1 MSLEENKEA
10 CFVIGGTSMNHIIY
24 FMKKLY
30 SSAGKILYVNLFGM
44 VLISLLEGIG
54 IILLIPMISMAGIIN
69 IGEETAFIAPVYRF
83 LQDFPKTTSLISILG
98 IYILIVLGQNLL
110 QRNITL
116 RDART
121 QQAFVRELRIETYN
135 MILKA
140 KWSFFLEKRKTNLIN
155 ILTTELARVSYGVNL
170 ILQLLAVILFTF
182 IQVGLAFLLSPQIT
196 IFVLVFGLLFLVAS
210 RAFIKKARILGGKT
224 SKLAQDYLSGITDHF
239 NGIKDIKSNTLE
251 ASRIDWLQSITEKM
265 SNEQMEYMRIRSNS
279 QLFYKVSMAI
289 LIAFF
294 ILLSVS
300 IFKAQPT
307 QLLLIILI
315 FSRLWP
321 RFMTIQ
327 SNLEQ
332 LAASIPA
339 FKSLWELQE
348 ECNEAV
354 EMQDIHQQKHIK
366 PICIEQG
373 IECKGIYFRYNK
385 KEHLYALQNINV
397 KIPIN
402 SMTAIVGH
410 SGAGKSTL
418 IDVLMG
424 LIQPEKGQVLID
436 GTPLTSENLLSLR
449 RAISYVPQDPF
460 LFNASIREN
469 LLMIE
474 PNASEEQIWTAL
486 DFAAAAEFVR
496 MLPKGLD
503 TLIGDR
509 GVRLS
514 GGERQRL
521 VLARAILR
529 QPSILVLDEA
539 TSALDTENEVKIQSA
554 IERLKGTMTI
564 VVIAHRLSTIRNADQ
579 VIVLGKGEI
588 VQKGEFNQLAK
599 ERKGVFRNLLGSQME
614 VGS

>member
-1 MSLEENKEA
+1 
-10 CFVIGGTSMNHIIY
+10 
-24 FMKKLY
+24 
-30 SSAGKILYVNLFGM
+30 
-44 VLISLLEGIG
+44 
-54 IILLIPMISMAGIIN
+54 MISMTGIIN
-69 IGEETAFIAPVYRF
+69 LGEETTFIVPVSRF
-83 LQDFPKTTSLISILG
+83 LQDFPKTTSLAFILG

-110 QRNITL
+110 QRNIAL

-121 QQAFVRELRIETYN
+121 QQAFVRELRIETYS

-170 ILQLLAVILFTF
+170 ILQLLAAILFTF
-182 IQVGLAFLLSPQIT
+182 IQVGIAFLLSPQIT

-210 RAFIKKARILGGKT
+210 RVFIKKARILGGKT
-224 SKLAQDYLSGITDHF
+224 SELAKDYLSGITDHF
-239 NGIKDIKSNTLE
+239 NGIKEIKSNTLE
-251 ASRIDWLQSITEKM
+251 SSRLDWLQSITEKM

-294 ILLSVS
+294 LLLSVS
-300 IFKAQPT
+300 MFQAQST

-348 ECNEAV
+348 EYKEV
-354 EMQDIHQQKHIK
+354 FEMQDIHQQKHIK

-373 IECKGIYFRYNK
+373 IECKDVHFRYNK
-385 KEHLYALQNINV
+385 QESLYALQNINV
-397 KIPIN
+397 QIPIN

-436 GTPLTSENLLSLR
+436 GTPLITDNILSLR

-460 LFNASIREN
+460 LFNASIRDN

-474 PNASEEQIWTAL
+474 PNASEEEIWDAL
-486 DFAAAAEFVR
+486 SFAAAAEFVQT
-496 MLPKGLD
+496 LPKGLD

-529 QPSILVLDEA
+529 KPSILVLDEA
-539 TSALDTENEVKIQSA
+539 TSALDAENEVKIQSA

-599 ERKGVFRNLLGSQME
+599 ERKGVFRSLLGAQME

>member
-1 MSLEENKEA
+1 
-10 CFVIGGTSMNHIIY
+10 MNHIIY

-30 SSAGKILYVNLFGM
+30 SSAGNILYVNLFGM

-54 IILLIPMISMAGIIN
+54 IILLIPMISMTGIIN
-69 IGEETAFIAPVYRF
+69 IGEETTFIAPVSRF
-83 LQDFPKTTSLISILG
+83 LQDFPKTASLVSILG

-121 QQAFVRELRIETYN
+121 QQAFIRELRLETYS

-170 ILQLLAVILFTF
+170 ILQLLAAILFTF
-182 IQVGLAFLLSPQIT
+182 IQVGIAFLLSPQIT

-210 RAFIKKARILGGKT
+210 RVFIKKARILGGKT
-224 SKLAQDYLSGITDHF
+224 SELAKDYLSGITDHF

-251 ASRIDWLQSITEKM
+251 ASRLDWLQSITKKM

-294 ILLSVS
+294 LLLSVS
-300 IFKAQPT
+300 MFQAQPT

-348 ECNEAV
+348 ECKEAI
-354 EMQDIHQQKHIK
+354 EMQDIHQQKHIE
-366 PICIEQG
+366 PIRIKQG
-373 IECKGIYFRYNK
+373 MECKDVYFRYNK
-385 KEHLYALQNINV
+385 QESLYALQNINV
-397 KIPIN
+397 QIPIN

-436 GTPLTSENLLSLR
+436 GTPLTTDNLLSLR

-474 PNASEEQIWTAL
+474 PNASEEQIWSAL
-486 DFAAAAEFVR
+486 NFAAAAEFVQT
-496 MLPKGLD
+496 LPKGLD

-529 QPSILVLDEA
+529 KPSILVLDEA

-564 VVIAHRLSTIRNADQ
+564 IVIAHRLSTIRNADQ

-599 ERKGVFRNLLGSQME
+599 ERKGVFRSLLGSQME

>member
-1 MSLEENKEA
+1 
-10 CFVIGGTSMNHIIY
+10 MNHIIY

-54 IILLIPMISMAGIIN
+54 IILLIPMISMTGVID
-69 IGEETAFIAPVYRF
+69 IGEENTFIAPVYRF
-83 LQDFPKTTSLISILG
+83 LQDFPKTTSLVSILG
-98 IYILIVLGQNLL
+98 IYILIVLSQNLL

-121 QQAFVRELRIETYN
+121 QQAFVRELRIETYS

-170 ILQLLAVILFTF
+170 ILQLLAAILFTF
-182 IQVGLAFLLSPQIT
+182 IQVGIAFLLSPKIT
-196 IFVLVFGLLFLVAS
+196 IFVLVFGLLFLGAS
-210 RAFIKKARILGGKT
+210 RVFIKKARILGGKT
-224 SKLAQDYLSGITDHF
+224 SKLAQGYLSGITDHF

-251 ASRIDWLQSITEKM
+251 ASRLDWLQTITGKM

-300 IFKAQPT
+300 IFKAQPA

-348 ECNEAV
+348 ECKEAI
-354 EMQDIHQQKHIK
+354 ERQNIHQQKHIK

-373 IECKGIYFRYNK
+373 IECKGVHFRYNK
-385 KEHLYALQNINV
+385 QESLYALQNINV
-397 KIPIN
+397 QIPIN

-436 GTPLTSENLLSLR
+436 GTPLTTDNLLSLR

-474 PNASEEQIWTAL
+474 PNASEEQIWDAL
-486 DFAAAAEFVR
+486 DFAAAAEFVQT
-496 MLPKGLD
+496 LPNGLD

-529 QPSILVLDEA
+529 KPSILVLDEA

-579 VIVLGKGEI
+579 VIVLGKGEV

-599 ERKGVFRNLLGSQME
+599 ERKGVFRSLLGSQME

>member
-1 MSLEENKEA
+1 
-10 CFVIGGTSMNHIIY
+10 MNHIIY

-54 IILLIPMISMAGIIN
+54 IILLIPMISMTGIIN
-69 IGEETAFIAPVYRF
+69 LGEETTFIVPVSRF
-83 LQDFPKTTSLISILG
+83 LQDFPKTTSLAFILG

-110 QRNITL
+110 QRNIAL

-121 QQAFVRELRIETYN
+121 QQAFVRELRIETYS

-140 KWSFFLEKRKTNLIN
+140 KWVFFLEKRKTNLIN

-170 ILQLLAVILFTF
+170 ILQLLAAILFTF
-182 IQVGLAFLLSPQIT
+182 IQVGIAFLLSPQIT

-210 RAFIKKARILGGKT
+210 RVFIKKARILGGKT
-224 SKLAQDYLSGITDHF
+224 SELAKDYLSGITDHF
-239 NGIKDIKSNTLE
+239 NGIKEIKSNTLE
-251 ASRIDWLQSITEKM
+251 SSRLDWLQSITEKM

-294 ILLSVS
+294 LLLSVS
-300 IFKAQPT
+300 MFQAQST

-348 ECNEAV
+348 ECKEV
-354 EMQDIHQQKHIK
+354 FEMQDIHQQKHIK

-373 IECKGIYFRYNK
+373 IECKDVHFRYNK
-385 KEHLYALQNINV
+385 QESLYALQNINV
-397 KIPIN
+397 QIPIN

-436 GTPLTSENLLSLR
+436 GTPLITDNILSLR

-460 LFNASIREN
+460 LFNASIRDN

-474 PNASEEQIWTAL
+474 PNASEEEIWDAL
-486 DFAAAAEFVR
+486 SFAAAAEFVQT
-496 MLPKGLD
+496 LPKGLD

-529 QPSILVLDEA
+529 KPSILVLDEA
-539 TSALDTENEVKIQSA
+539 TSALDAENEVKIQSA

-599 ERKGVFRNLLGSQME
+599 ERKGVFRSLLGAQME

>member
-1 MSLEENKEA
+1 
-10 CFVIGGTSMNHIIY
+10 MNHIIY

-54 IILLIPMISMAGIIN
+54 IILLIPMISMTGIMN
-69 IGEETAFIAPVYRF
+69 IGEETTFIAPVSRF
-83 LQDFPKTTSLISILG
+83 LQDFPKTTSLVSILG

-121 QQAFVRELRIETYN
+121 QQAFVRDLRIETYSV
-135 MILKA
+135 ILKA

-155 ILTTELARVSYGVNL
+155 ILTTELARVSYGINL
-170 ILQLLAVILFTF
+170 FLQLLAAILFTF
-182 IQVGLAFLLSPQIT
+182 IQVGIAFLLSPQIT

-210 RAFIKKARILGGKT
+210 RVFIKKARILGGKT
-224 SKLAQDYLSGITDHF
+224 SELAKDYLSGITDQF

-251 ASRIDWLQSITEKM
+251 ASRLDWLQSITTKM
-265 SNEQMEYMRIRSNS
+265 SNEQMEYMRIRSSS

-294 ILLSVS
+294 LLLSVS
-300 IFKAQPT
+300 MFQSQPT

-348 ECNEAV
+348 ECKEAI
-354 EMQDIHQQKHIK
+354 EMQDIHQQKHIT
-366 PICIEQG
+366 PICIERG
-373 IECKGIYFRYNK
+373 IECKDVYFRYNK
-385 KEHLYALQNINV
+385 QESLYALQNINV
-397 KIPIN
+397 QIPIN

-436 GTPLTSENLLSLR
+436 GTPLTTDNLLPLR

-474 PNASEEQIWTAL
+474 PNASEEQIWDAL
-486 DFAAAAEFVR
+486 DFAAAAEFVQTF
-496 MLPKGLD
+496 PNGLD

-529 QPSILVLDEA
+529 KPSILVLDEA

>member
-1 MSLEENKEA
+1 
-10 CFVIGGTSMNHIIY
+10 MNYIIY

-30 SSAGKILYVNLFGM
+30 SSVGKILYVNLFGM

-54 IILLIPMISMAGIIN
+54 IILLIPMISMTGIMN
-69 IGEETAFIAPVYRF
+69 LGEETTFLAAVYRF
-83 LQDFPKTTSLISILG
+83 LQGFPKITSLVSILG
-98 IYILIVLGQNLL
+98 IYILIVLSQNLL

-121 QQAFVRELRIETYN
+121 QQAFVRELRIETYS
-135 MILKA
+135 MILKV

-170 ILQLLAVILFTF
+170 ISQLLAVILFTF
-182 IQVGLAFLLSPQIT
+182 IQVAIAFLLSPQIT
-196 IFVLVFGLLFLVAS
+196 IFVVIFGLLFSVAS
-210 RAFIKKARILGGKT
+210 RVFIKKARILGGKT
-224 SKLAQDYLSGITDHF
+224 SELAKDYLSGITDHF
-239 NGIKDIKSNTLE
+239 NGIKDIKSNNLE
-251 ASRIDWLQSITEKM
+251 VSRMNWLQSITKKM
-265 SNEQMEYMRIRSNS
+265 SNEQMDYMRIRSNS

-300 IFKAQPT
+300 MFQAQPT

-348 ECNEAV
+348 ECKEAI
-354 EMQDIHQQKHIK
+354 EMQDIHQQKYIK

-373 IECKGIYFRYNK
+373 IECKDVHFRYNK
-385 KEHLYALQNINV
+385 QESLYALQNINV
-397 KIPIN
+397 QIPIN

-436 GTPLTSENLLSLR
+436 GTPLTTDNLLPLR

-474 PNASEEQIWTAL
+474 PNASEEQIWDAL
-486 DFAAAAEFVR
+486 DFAAAAEFVQTF
-496 MLPKGLD
+496 PNGLD

-529 QPSILVLDEA
+529 KPSILVLDEA

-599 ERKGVFRNLLGSQME
+599 ERKGVFRSLLGSQME

>member
-1 MSLEENKEA
+1 
-10 CFVIGGTSMNHIIY
+10 MNHIIY

-30 SSAGKILYVNLFGM
+30 SSAGNILYVNLFGM
-44 VLISLLEGIG
+44 VLISLLEGVG
-54 IILLIPMISMAGIIN
+54 IILLIPMISMTGIMN
-69 IGEETAFIAPVYRF
+69 VGEETTFIAPVSRF
-83 LQDFPKTTSLISILG
+83 LQDFPKTTSLVSILG
-98 IYILIVLGQNLL
+98 IYTLIVLGQNLL

-121 QQAFVRELRIETYN
+121 QQAFVRELRIETYSL
-135 MILKA
+135 ILKA

-170 ILQLLAVILFTF
+170 FLQLLAAILFTF
-182 IQVGLAFLLSPQIT
+182 IQVGIAFLLSPQIT

-210 RAFIKKARILGGKT
+210 RVFIKKARILGSKT
-224 SKLAQDYLSGITDHF
+224 SELAKDYLSGITDQF

-251 ASRIDWLQSITEKM
+251 ASRLDWLQSITTKM

-279 QLFYKVSMAI
+279 QLFYKVPMAI

-300 IFKAQPT
+300 IFKAQPA

-327 SNLEQ
+327 SNLEL

-339 FKSLWELQE
+339 FKSLWELQK
-348 ECNEAV
+348 ECKEAI

-373 IECKGIYFRYNK
+373 IECKDVHFRYNK
-385 KEHLYALQNINV
+385 QESLYALQNINV
-397 KIPIN
+397 QIPIN

-436 GTPLTSENLLSLR
+436 GTPLITDNLLSLR

-460 LFNASIREN
+460 LFNASIRDN

-474 PNASEEQIWTAL
+474 PNASEEEIWDAL
-486 DFAAAAEFVR
+486 SFAAAAEFVKT
-496 MLPKGLD
+496 LPKGLD

-529 QPSILVLDEA
+529 KPSILVLDEA
-539 TSALDTENEVKIQSA
+539 TSALDAENEVKIQSA

-599 ERKGVFRNLLGSQME
+599 ERKGVFRSLLGAQME

>member
-1 MSLEENKEA
+1 
-10 CFVIGGTSMNHIIY
+10 MNYIIY

-54 IILLIPMISMAGIIN
+54 IILLLPMISMTGIIN
-69 IGEETAFIAPVYRF
+69 TGEETSFIAPVYRI
-83 LQDFPKTTSLISILG
+83 LQNFPKTTSLISILG
-98 IYILIVLGQNLL
+98 IYVLIVLSQNIL

-121 QQAFVRELRIETYN
+121 QQVFVRKLRVETYS

-140 KWSFFLEKRKTNLIN
+140 KWRFFLEKRKTNLIN
-155 ILTTELARVSYGVNL
+155 ILTTELARVSYGINL
-170 ILQLLAVILFTF
+170 ILQLLATILFTF
-182 IQVGLAFLLSPQIT
+182 IQVGLAFLLSPQVT
-196 IFVLVFGLLFLVAS
+196 VFVLGFGLLFLVAS
-210 RAFIKKARILGGKT
+210 RVFIKKARILGGKT
-224 SKLAQDYLSGITDHF
+224 SELAKDYLSGITDHF

-251 ASRIDWLQSITEKM
+251 GSRLEWFQSITKKM
-265 SNEQMEYMRIRSNS
+265 SSEQMEYMRIRSNS
-279 QLFYKVSMAI
+279 QLFYKISMAI

-294 ILLSVS
+294 IFLSVNM
-300 IFKAQPT
+300 FQAQT
-307 QLLLIILI
+307 AQLLLIILI

-339 FKSLWELQE
+339 FKSLWELQQ

-354 EMQDIHQQKHIK
+354 EMQDIYMQKHMK
-366 PICIEQG
+366 PICIKQG
-373 IECKGIYFRYNK
+373 IECKDVSFRYNK
-385 KEHLYALQNINV
+385 QEALYALQNINV
-397 KIPIN
+397 QIPIN

-436 GTPLTSENLLSLR
+436 GTPLTTDNLLSLR
-449 RAISYVPQDPF
+449 QAISYVPQDPF

-469 LLMIE
+469 LMMIDS
-474 PNASEEQIWTAL
+474 NVNEEQIWAAL
-486 DFAAAAEFVR
+486 EFAAATEFVR
-496 MLPKGLD
+496 MLPNGLD

-529 QPSILVLDEA
+529 KPSILVLDEA

>member
-1 MSLEENKEA
+1 
-10 CFVIGGTSMNHIIY
+10 MNHIIY

-30 SSAGKILYVNLFGM
+30 SSAGNILYVNLFGM

-54 IILLIPMISMAGIIN
+54 IILLIPMISMTGIIN
-69 IGEETAFIAPVYRF
+69 IGEETTFIAPVSRF
-83 LQDFPKTTSLISILG
+83 LQDFPKTASLVSILG

-121 QQAFVRELRIETYN
+121 QQAFIRELRLETYS

-170 ILQLLAVILFTF
+170 ILQLLAAILFTF
-182 IQVGLAFLLSPQIT
+182 IQVGIAFLLSPQIT

-210 RAFIKKARILGGKT
+210 RVFIKKARILGGKT
-224 SKLAQDYLSGITDHF
+224 SELAKDYLSGITDHF

-251 ASRIDWLQSITEKM
+251 ASRLDWLQSITKKM

-294 ILLSVS
+294 LLLSVS
-300 IFKAQPT
+300 MFQAQPT

-348 ECNEAV
+348 ECKEAI
-354 EMQDIHQQKHIK
+354 EMQDIHQQKHIE
-366 PICIEQG
+366 PIRIKQG
-373 IECKGIYFRYNK
+373 MECKDVYFRYNK
-385 KEHLYALQNINV
+385 QESLYALQNINV
-397 KIPIN
+397 QIPIN
-402 SMTAIVGH
+402 SMTTIVGH

-436 GTPLTSENLLSLR
+436 GTPLTTDNLLSLR

-474 PNASEEQIWTAL
+474 PNASEEQIWSAL
-486 DFAAAAEFVR
+486 NFAAAAEFVQT
-496 MLPKGLD
+496 LPKGLD

-529 QPSILVLDEA
+529 KPSILVLDEA

-564 VVIAHRLSTIRNADQ
+564 IVIAHRLSTIRNADQ

-599 ERKGVFRNLLGSQME
+599 ERKGVFRSLLGSQME

>member
-1 MSLEENKEA
+1 
-10 CFVIGGTSMNHIIY
+10 MNHIIY

-30 SSAGKILYVNLFGM
+30 SSAGNILYVNLFGM

-54 IILLIPMISMAGIIN
+54 IILLIPMISMTGIIN
-69 IGEETAFIAPVYRF
+69 IGEETTFIAPVSRF
-83 LQDFPKTTSLISILG
+83 LQDFPKTTSLASILG

-121 QQAFVRELRIETYN
+121 QQAFVRELRIETYS

-170 ILQLLAVILFTF
+170 ILQLLAAILFTF
-182 IQVGLAFLLSPQIT
+182 IQVGIAFLLSPQIT

-210 RAFIKKARILGGKT
+210 RVFIKKARILGGKT
-224 SKLAQDYLSGITDHF
+224 SELAKDYLSGITDHF

-251 ASRIDWLQSITEKM
+251 SSRLDWLQSITEKM

-294 ILLSVS
+294 LLLSVS
-300 IFKAQPT
+300 MFQAQST

-348 ECNEAV
+348 ECKEAI
-354 EMQDIHQQKHIK
+354 EMQDIHQQKHIE
-366 PICIEQG
+366 PICIKQG
-373 IECKGIYFRYNK
+373 IECKDVYFRYNK
-385 KEHLYALQNINV
+385 QESLYALQNINV
-397 KIPIN
+397 QIPIN

-436 GTPLTSENLLSLR
+436 GTLLTTDNLLSLR

-469 LLMIE
+469 LLMIDS
-474 PNASEEQIWTAL
+474 NASEEQIWSAL
-486 DFAAAAEFVR
+486 EFAAATEFVR

-529 QPSILVLDEA
+529 KPSILVLDEA

>member
-1 MSLEENKEA
+1 
-10 CFVIGGTSMNHIIY
+10 MNHIIY

-54 IILLIPMISMAGIIN
+54 IILLIPMISMTGIIN
-69 IGEETAFIAPVYRF
+69 IGEETTFIAPVSRF
-83 LQDFPKTTSLISILG
+83 LQDFPKTTSLVSILG

-121 QQAFVRELRIETYN
+121 QQAFVRDLRIETYSV
-135 MILKA
+135 ILKA

-170 ILQLLAVILFTF
+170 FLQLLAAILFTF
-182 IQVGLAFLLSPQIT
+182 IQVGIAFLLSPQIT

-210 RAFIKKARILGGKT
+210 RVFIKKARILGGKT
-224 SKLAQDYLSGITDHF
+224 SELAKDYLSGITDQF

-251 ASRIDWLQSITEKM
+251 ASRLDWLQSITTKM
-265 SNEQMEYMRIRSNS
+265 SNEQMEYMRIRSSS

-294 ILLSVS
+294 LLLSVS
-300 IFKAQPT
+300 MFQSQPT

-348 ECNEAV
+348 ECKEAI
-354 EMQDIHQQKHIK
+354 EMQDIHQQKHIT
-366 PICIEQG
+366 PICIERG
-373 IECKGIYFRYNK
+373 IECKDVYFRYNK
-385 KEHLYALQNINV
+385 QESLYALQNINV
-397 KIPIN
+397 QIPIN

-436 GTPLTSENLLSLR
+436 GTPLTTDNLLPLR

-474 PNASEEQIWTAL
+474 PNASEEQIWDAL
-486 DFAAAAEFVR
+486 DFAAAAEFVQTF
-496 MLPKGLD
+496 PNGLD

-529 QPSILVLDEA
+529 KPSILVLDEA

-554 IERLKGTMTI
+554 IERLKGKMTI

>member
-1 MSLEENKEA
+1 M
-10 CFVIGGTSMNHIIY
+10 G
-24 FMKKLY
+24 KLH
-30 SSAGKILYVNLFGM
+30 SFAGKKLYVNLLGM
-44 VLISLLEGIG
+44 TVVSLLEGIG
-54 IILLIPMISMAGIIN
+54 ILLLIPMINVSGVIN
-69 IGEETAFIAPVYRF
+69 VKSDSSSFMEMFSFFHNISGTI
-83 LQDFPKTTSLISILG
+83 SLLLILG
-98 IYILIVLGQNLL
+98 IYIFLVVF
-110 QRNITL
+110 
-116 RDART
+116 
-121 QQAFVRELRIETYN
+121 QAFLQQHLSFQNMKIIIRFTNYIRLETYSSL
-135 MILKA
+135 LKVN
-140 KWSFFLEKRKTNLIN
+140 WEFFVKKRKSDLINALTEELGRIIQGTNLCFQM
-155 ILTTELARVSYGVNL
+155 LTALV
-170 ILQLLAVILFTF
+170 FTF
-182 IQVGLAFLLSPQIT
+182 IQIGIALWLSAIIT
-196 IFVLVFGLLFLVAS
+196 IFVLFAGLILAFLL
-210 RAFIKKARILGGKT
+210 RGFIKKFRDLGNKKT
-224 SKLAQDYLSGITDHF
+224 EISKSYLAGITDHF

-251 ASRIDWLQSITEKM
+251 ESRYAWLHYWCQKIEK
-265 SNEQMEYMRIRSNS
+265 EQLGFMRLKNKS
-279 QLFYKVSMAI
+279 QLFYKSASSI
-289 LIAFF
+289 LIAFLIF
-294 ILLSVS
+294 ISVKLFQS
-300 IFKAQPT
+300 QPT
-307 QLLLIILI
+307 QLLLIIII

-348 ECNEAV
+348 ECKEAI
-354 EMQDIHQQKHIK
+354 EMQDIHQQKHIT
-366 PICIEQG
+366 PICIERG
-373 IECKGIYFRYNK
+373 IECKDVYFRYNK
-385 KEHLYALQNINV
+385 QESLYALQNINV
-397 KIPIN
+397 QIPIN

-436 GTPLTSENLLSLR
+436 GTPLTTDNLLSLR

-474 PNASEEQIWTAL
+474 PNASEEQIWDAL
-486 DFAAAAEFVR
+486 EFAAAAEFVR
-496 MLPKGLD
+496 TLPNGLD

>member
-1 MSLEENKEA
+1 
-10 CFVIGGTSMNHIIY
+10 MNHIIY

-54 IILLIPMISMAGIIN
+54 IILLIPMISMTGIIN
-69 IGEETAFIAPVYRF
+69 VGEETAFIAPVYRF

-121 QQAFVRELRIETYN
+121 QQAFVRELRIETYS

-170 ILQLLAVILFTF
+170 ILQLLAAILFTF
-182 IQVGLAFLLSPQIT
+182 IQVGIAFLLSPQIT

-210 RAFIKKARILGGKT
+210 RVFIKKARILGGKT
-224 SKLAQDYLSGITDHF
+224 SKLAQGYLSGITDHF

-251 ASRIDWLQSITEKM
+251 ASRLDWLQSITGKM

-300 IFKAQPT
+300 IFKAQPA

-315 FSRLWP
+315 FSRIWP

-339 FKSLWELQE
+339 FKSLWELQG
-348 ECNEAV
+348 ECIEAI
-354 EMQDIHQQKHIK
+354 EMQDIYQQKNIK

-373 IECKGIYFRYNK
+373 IECKDIYFRYNK

-469 LLMIE
+469 LLMID
-474 PNASEEQIWTAL
+474 PNASEEQIWAAL

-564 VVIAHRLSTIRNADQ
+564 IVIAHRLSTIRNADQ

>member
-1 MSLEENKEA
+1 
-10 CFVIGGTSMNHIIY
+10 MNHIIY

-54 IILLIPMISMAGIIN
+54 IILLIPMISMTGIIN
-69 IGEETAFIAPVYRF
+69 LGEETTFIAPVSRF
-83 LQDFPKTTSLISILG
+83 LQDFPKTTSLAFILG

-121 QQAFVRELRIETYN
+121 QQAFVRELRIETYS

-155 ILTTELARVSYGVNL
+155 TLTTELARVSYGVNL
-170 ILQLLAVILFTF
+170 ILQLLAAILFTF
-182 IQVGLAFLLSPQIT
+182 IQVGIAFLLSPQIT

-210 RAFIKKARILGGKT
+210 RVFIKKARILGGKT
-224 SKLAQDYLSGITDHF
+224 SELAKDYLSGITDHF
-239 NGIKDIKSNTLE
+239 NGIKEIKSNTLE
-251 ASRIDWLQSITEKM
+251 SSRLDWLQSITEKM

-294 ILLSVS
+294 LLLSVS
-300 IFKAQPT
+300 MFQAQST

-327 SNLEQ
+327 TNLEQ
-332 LAASIPA
+332 LAASVPA

-348 ECNEAV
+348 ECKEAI
-354 EMQDIHQQKHIK
+354 EMQGIHQQKHIK

-373 IECKGIYFRYNK
+373 IECKDVHFRYNK
-385 KEHLYALQNINV
+385 QESLYALQNINV
-397 KIPIN
+397 QIPIN

-436 GTPLTSENLLSLR
+436 GTPLTTDNLLSLR

-474 PNASEEQIWTAL
+474 PNASEEAIWAAL
-486 DFAAAAEFVR
+486 DFAAATEFVR
-496 MLPKGLD
+496 TLPNGLD

-529 QPSILVLDEA
+529 KPLILVLDEA
-539 TSALDTENEVKIQSA
+539 TSALDIENEVKIQSA

-564 VVIAHRLSTIRNADQ
+564 IVIAHRLSTIRNADQ

-588 VQKGEFNQLAK
+588 VQKGE
-599 ERKGVFRNLLGSQME
+599 ERKGVFRNLLGKQVE
-614 VGS
+614 VSS

>member
-1 MSLEENKEA
+1 
-10 CFVIGGTSMNHIIY
+10 MNHIIY

-54 IILLIPMISMAGIIN
+54 IILLIPMISMTGIIN
-69 IGEETAFIAPVYRF
+69 IGEETTFIAPVSRF
-83 LQDFPKTTSLISILG
+83 LQDFPKTTSLVSILG

-116 RDART
+116 RDVRT
-121 QQAFVRELRIETYN
+121 QQAFVRKLRMETYS

-140 KWSFFLEKRKTNLIN
+140 KWIFFLEKRKTNLIT

-170 ILQLLAVILFTF
+170 ILQLLAAILFTF
-182 IQVGLAFLLSPQIT
+182 IQVGIAFLLSPQIT

-210 RAFIKKARILGGKT
+210 RVFIKKARILGGKT
-224 SKLAQDYLSGITDHF
+224 SELAKDYLSGITDHF

-251 ASRIDWLQSITEKM
+251 ASRLDWLQSITKKM

-294 ILLSVS
+294 LLLSVS
-300 IFKAQPT
+300 IFKAQPA
-307 QLLLIILI
+307 QLLLIVLI

-339 FKSLWELQE
+339 FKSLWELQG
-348 ECNEAV
+348 ECIEAI
-354 EMQDIHQQKHIK
+354 EIQDIHHQKHIK

-373 IECKGIYFRYNK
+373 IECKDIYFRYNK

-397 KIPIN
+397 QIPIN

-496 MLPKGLD
+496 ILPKGLD

-539 TSALDTENEVKIQSA
+539 TSALDAENEVKIQSA

>member
-1 MSLEENKEA
+1 
-10 CFVIGGTSMNHIIY
+10 MNHIIY

-54 IILLIPMISMAGIIN
+54 IILLLPMISMTGIIN
-69 IGEETAFIAPVYRF
+69 IGEETSFIAPVYRI
-83 LQDFPKTTSLISILG
+83 LQNFPKTTSLISILG
-98 IYILIVLGQNLL
+98 IYVLIVLSQNIL

-121 QQAFVRELRIETYN
+121 QQIFVRKLRVETYS

-140 KWSFFLEKRKTNLIN
+140 KWGFFLEKRKTNLIN
-155 ILTTELARVSYGVNL
+155 ILTTELARVSYGINL
-170 ILQLLAVILFTF
+170 ILQLLATILFTF
-182 IQVGLAFLLSPQIT
+182 IQVGLAFLLSPQVT
-196 IFVLVFGLLFLVAS
+196 VFVLGFGILFLVAS
-210 RAFIKKARILGGKT
+210 RVFIKKARILGGKT
-224 SKLAQDYLSGITDHF
+224 SELAKDYLSGITDHF

-251 ASRIDWLQSITEKM
+251 GSRLDWFQSITKKM
-265 SNEQMEYMRIRSNS
+265 SSEQMEYMRIRSNS
-279 QLFYKVSMAI
+279 QLFYKISMAI

-294 ILLSVS
+294 IFLSVNM
-300 IFKAQPT
+300 FQAQT
-307 QLLLIILI
+307 AQLLLIILI

-339 FKSLWELQE
+339 FKSLWKLQQ

-354 EMQDIHQQKHIK
+354 EMQDIYMQKHIK
-366 PICIEQG
+366 PICIKQG
-373 IECKGIYFRYNK
+373 IECKDVSFRYNK
-385 KEHLYALQNINV
+385 QEALYALQNINV
-397 KIPIN
+397 QIPIN

-424 LIQPEKGQVLID
+424 LIQPEKGQVLMD
-436 GTPLTSENLLSLR
+436 GIPLTTDNLLSLR

-460 LFNASIREN
+460 LFNASIRDN

-474 PNASEEQIWTAL
+474 PDASEEEIWDAL
-486 DFAAAAEFVR
+486 SFAAVAEFVQT
-496 MLPKGLD
+496 LPNGLD

-529 QPSILVLDEA
+529 KPSILVLDEA

-588 VQKGEFNQLAK
+588 VQIGEFNQLAK

>member
-1 MSLEENKEA
+1 
-10 CFVIGGTSMNHIIY
+10 MNYIIY

-54 IILLIPMISMAGIIN
+54 IILLLPMISMTGIIN
-69 IGEETAFIAPVYRF
+69 TGEETSFIAPVYKI
-83 LQDFPKTTSLISILG
+83 LQNFPKTTSLISILG
-98 IYILIVLGQNLL
+98 IYVLIVLSQNIL

-121 QQAFVRELRIETYN
+121 QQVFVRKLRVETYS

-140 KWSFFLEKRKTNLIN
+140 KWRFFLEKRRTNLIN
-155 ILTTELARVSYGVNL
+155 ILTTELARVSYGINL
-170 ILQLLAVILFTF
+170 ILQLLATILFTF
-182 IQVGLAFLLSPQIT
+182 IQVGLAFLLSPQVT
-196 IFVLVFGLLFLVAS
+196 VFVLGFGLLFLVAS
-210 RAFIKKARILGGKT
+210 RVFIKKARILGGKT
-224 SKLAQDYLSGITDHF
+224 SELAKDYLSGITDHF

-251 ASRIDWLQSITEKM
+251 GSRLDWFQSITKKM
-265 SNEQMEYMRIRSNS
+265 SSEQMEYMRIRSNS
-279 QLFYKVSMAI
+279 QLFYKISMAI

-294 ILLSVS
+294 IFLSVNM
-300 IFKAQPT
+300 FQAQT
-307 QLLLIILI
+307 AQLLLIILI

-339 FKSLWELQE
+339 FKSLWELQQ

-354 EMQDIHQQKHIK
+354 EMQDIYMQKHIK
-366 PICIEQG
+366 PICIKQG
-373 IECKGIYFRYNK
+373 IECKDVSFRYNK
-385 KEHLYALQNINV
+385 QEALYALQNINV
-397 KIPIN
+397 QIPIN

-436 GTPLTSENLLSLR
+436 GIPLTTDNLLSLR

-469 LLMIE
+469 LMMIDS
-474 PNASEEQIWTAL
+474 NVNEEQIWAAL
-486 DFAAAAEFVR
+486 EFAAATEFVR
-496 MLPKGLD
+496 MLPNGLD

-529 QPSILVLDEA
+529 KPSILVLDEA
-539 TSALDTENEVKIQSA
+539 TSALDTENEVKIHSA

>member
-1 MSLEENKEA
+1 
-10 CFVIGGTSMNHIIY
+10 MNYIIY

-54 IILLIPMISMAGIIN
+54 IILLLPMISMTGIIN
-69 IGEETAFIAPVYRF
+69 TGEETSFIAPVYRI
-83 LQDFPKTTSLISILG
+83 LQNFPKTTSLISILG
-98 IYILIVLGQNLL
+98 IYVLIVLSQNIL

-121 QQAFVRELRIETYN
+121 QQVFVRKLRVEAYS

-140 KWSFFLEKRKTNLIN
+140 KWRFFLEKRKTNLIN
-155 ILTTELARVSYGVNL
+155 ILTTELARVSYGINL
-170 ILQLLAVILFTF
+170 ILQLLATILFTF
-182 IQVGLAFLLSPQIT
+182 IQVGLAFLLSPQVT
-196 IFVLVFGLLFLVAS
+196 AFVLGFGLLFLVAS
-210 RAFIKKARILGGKT
+210 RVFIKKARILGGKT
-224 SKLAQDYLSGITDHF
+224 SELAKDYLSGITDHF

-251 ASRIDWLQSITEKM
+251 GSRLDWFQSITKKM
-265 SNEQMEYMRIRSNS
+265 SSEQMEYMRIRSNS
-279 QLFYKVSMAI
+279 QLFYKISMAI

-294 ILLSVS
+294 IFLSVNM
-300 IFKAQPT
+300 FQAQT
-307 QLLLIILI
+307 AQLLLIILI

-339 FKSLWELQE
+339 FKSLWELQQ

-354 EMQDIHQQKHIK
+354 EMQDIYMQKHIK
-366 PICIEQG
+366 PICIKQG
-373 IECKGIYFRYNK
+373 IECKDVSFRYNK
-385 KEHLYALQNINV
+385 QEALYALQNINV
-397 KIPIN
+397 QIPIN

-436 GTPLTSENLLSLR
+436 GIPLTTDNLLSLR

-469 LLMIE
+469 LMMIDS
-474 PNASEEQIWTAL
+474 NVNEEQIWAAL
-486 DFAAAAEFVR
+486 EFAAATEFVR
-496 MLPKGLD
+496 MLPNGLD

-529 QPSILVLDEA
+529 KPSILVLDEA

-599 ERKGVFRNLLGSQME
+599 ERKGVFQNLLGSQME

>member
-1 MSLEENKEA
+1 
-10 CFVIGGTSMNHIIY
+10 MNHIIY

-54 IILLIPMISMAGIIN
+54 IILLIPMISMTGIMN
-69 IGEETAFIAPVYRF
+69 IGEETTFIAPVSRF
-83 LQDFPKTTSLISILG
+83 LQDFPKTTSLVSILG

-121 QQAFVRELRIETYN
+121 QQAFVRELRIETYSL
-135 MILKA
+135 ILKA

-170 ILQLLAVILFTF
+170 ILQLLAAVLFTF
-182 IQVGLAFLLSPQIT
+182 IQVGIAFLLSPQIT

-210 RAFIKKARILGGKT
+210 RVFIKKARILGSKT
-224 SKLAQDYLSGITDHF
+224 SELAKDYLSGITDQF

-251 ASRIDWLQSITEKM
+251 ASRLDWLQSITTKM
-265 SNEQMEYMRIRSNS
+265 RNEQMEYMRIRSNS

-300 IFKAQPT
+300 IFKAQPA

-348 ECNEAV
+348 ECKEV
-354 EMQDIHQQKHIK
+354 FEMQDIHQQKHIK

-373 IECKGIYFRYNK
+373 IECKGVHFRYNK
-385 KEHLYALQNINV
+385 QESLYALQNINV
-397 KIPIN
+397 QIPIN

-436 GTPLTSENLLSLR
+436 GTPLITDNLLSLR

-460 LFNASIREN
+460 LFNASIRDN

-474 PNASEEQIWTAL
+474 PNASEEEIWDAL
-486 DFAAAAEFVR
+486 SFAAAAEFVQT
-496 MLPKGLD
+496 LPKGLD

-529 QPSILVLDEA
+529 KPSILVLDEA

-599 ERKGVFRNLLGSQME
+599 ERKGVFRSLLGAQME

>member
-1 MSLEENKEA
+1 
-10 CFVIGGTSMNHIIY
+10 MNHIIY

-54 IILLIPMISMAGIIN
+54 IILLIPMISMTGIIN
-69 IGEETAFIAPVYRF
+69 IGEEITFIAPVSRF
-83 LQDFPKTTSLISILG
+83 LQDFPKTTSLVSILG

-121 QQAFVRELRIETYN
+121 QQAFVRKLRMETYS

-140 KWSFFLEKRKTNLIN
+140 KWSFFLEKRKTNLIT

-170 ILQLLAVILFTF
+170 ILQLLAAILFTF
-182 IQVGLAFLLSPQIT
+182 IQVGIAFLLSPQIT

-210 RAFIKKARILGGKT
+210 RVFIKKARILGGKT
-224 SKLAQDYLSGITDHF
+224 SELAKDYLSGITDHF

-251 ASRIDWLQSITEKM
+251 ASRLDWLQSLTKKM

-294 ILLSVS
+294 LLLSVS
-300 IFKAQPT
+300 IFKAQPA
-307 QLLLIILI
+307 QLLLIVLI

-339 FKSLWELQE
+339 FKSLWELQG
-348 ECNEAV
+348 ECIEAI
-354 EMQDIHQQKHIK
+354 EIQDIHQQKNIK

-373 IECKGIYFRYNK
+373 IECKDIYFRYNK

-397 KIPIN
+397 QIPIN

-474 PNASEEQIWTAL
+474 PNSSEEQIWTAL

-496 MLPKGLD
+496 ILPKGLD

-539 TSALDTENEVKIQSA
+539 TSALDAENEVKIQSA
-554 IERLKGTMTI
+554 IERLKGTMII

-599 ERKGVFRNLLGSQME
+599 ERKGVFRNLLGSQIE

>member
-1 MSLEENKEA
+1 
-10 CFVIGGTSMNHIIY
+10 MNHIIY

-44 VLISLLEGIG
+44 VLISLLEGVG
-54 IILLIPMISMAGIIN
+54 IILLIPMISMTGIIN
-69 IGEETAFIAPVYRF
+69 IGEENTFIAPVSRF
-83 LQDFPKTTSLISILG
+83 LQDFPKTTSLVSILG

-121 QQAFVRELRIETYN
+121 QQVFVRRLRIETYS

-140 KWSFFLEKRKTNLIN
+140 KWSFFLEKRKTNLIT

-170 ILQLLAVILFTF
+170 ILQLLAAILFTF
-182 IQVGLAFLLSPQIT
+182 IQVGIAFLLSPQIT

-210 RAFIKKARILGGKT
+210 RVFIKKARILGGKT
-224 SKLAQDYLSGITDHF
+224 SELAKDYLSGITDHF

-251 ASRIDWLQSITEKM
+251 ASRLDWLQSITKKM
-265 SNEQMEYMRIRSNS
+265 NNEQMEYMRIRSNS

-294 ILLSVS
+294 LLLSVS
-300 IFKAQPT
+300 IFKAQPA
-307 QLLLIILI
+307 QLLLIVLI

-339 FKSLWELQE
+339 FKSLWELQG
-348 ECNEAV
+348 ECIEAI
-354 EMQDIHQQKHIK
+354 EIQDIHHQKHIK

-373 IECKGIYFRYNK
+373 IECKDIYFRYNK

-397 KIPIN
+397 QIPIN

-436 GTPLTSENLLSLR
+436 GTPLTSENLLALR

-474 PNASEEQIWTAL
+474 PNANEEQIWTAL

-539 TSALDTENEVKIQSA
+539 TSALDAENEVKIQSA

>member
-1 MSLEENKEA
+1 
-10 CFVIGGTSMNHIIY
+10 MNHIVY

-54 IILLIPMISMAGIIN
+54 IILLIPMISMTGIMN
-69 IGEETAFIAPVYRF
+69 IGEETTFIAPVSRF
-83 LQDFPKTTSLISILG
+83 LQDFPKTTSLVSILG

-121 QQAFVRELRIETYN
+121 QQAFVRELRIETYSL
-135 MILKA
+135 ILKA

-170 ILQLLAVILFTF
+170 ILQLLAAVLFTF
-182 IQVGLAFLLSPQIT
+182 IQVGIAFLLSPQIT

-210 RAFIKKARILGGKT
+210 RVFIKKARILGSKT
-224 SKLAQDYLSGITDHF
+224 SELARDYLSGITDQF

-251 ASRIDWLQSITEKM
+251 ASRLDWLQSITTKM

-300 IFKAQPT
+300 IFKAQPA

-339 FKSLWELQE
+339 FKSLWELQK
-348 ECNEAV
+348 ECKEAI

-366 PICIEQG
+366 PIGIEQG
-373 IECKGIYFRYNK
+373 IECKDVHFRYNK
-385 KEHLYALQNINV
+385 QESLYALQNINV
-397 KIPIN
+397 QIPIN

-436 GTPLTSENLLSLR
+436 GTPLTTDNLLSLR

-474 PNASEEQIWTAL
+474 PNASEEQIWSAL
-486 DFAAAAEFVR
+486 KFAAAAEFVQT
-496 MLPKGLD
+496 LPNGLD

-529 QPSILVLDEA
+529 KPSILVLDEA

-554 IERLKGTMTI
+554 IEKLKGTMTI

-588 VQKGEFNQLAK
+588 VQIGEFNQLAK

>member
-1 MSLEENKEA
+1 
-10 CFVIGGTSMNHIIY
+10 MNHIIY

-54 IILLIPMISMAGIIN
+54 IILLIPMISMTGIIN
-69 IGEETAFIAPVYRF
+69 LGEETTFIAPVSRF
-83 LQDFPKTTSLISILG
+83 LQDFPKTTSLAFILG

-110 QRNITL
+110 QRNIAL
-116 RDART
+116 RDSRT
-121 QQAFVRELRIETYN
+121 QQAFVRELRIETYS

-170 ILQLLAVILFTF
+170 ILQLLAAILFTF
-182 IQVGLAFLLSPQIT
+182 IQVGIAFLLSPQIT

-210 RAFIKKARILGGKT
+210 RVFIKKARILGGKT
-224 SKLAQDYLSGITDHF
+224 SELAKDYLSGITDHF
-239 NGIKDIKSNTLE
+239 NGIKEIKSNTLE
-251 ASRIDWLQSITEKM
+251 SSRLDWLQSITEKM

-294 ILLSVS
+294 LLLSVS
-300 IFKAQPT
+300 MFQAQST

-327 SNLEQ
+327 TNLEQ
-332 LAASIPA
+332 LAASVPA
-339 FKSLWELQE
+339 FKSLWKLQE
-348 ECNEAV
+348 ECKEAI
-354 EMQDIHQQKHIK
+354 EMQGIHQQKHIK

-373 IECKGIYFRYNK
+373 IECKDVHFRYNK
-385 KEHLYALQNINV
+385 QESLYALQNINV
-397 KIPIN
+397 QIPIN

-436 GTPLTSENLLSLR
+436 GTPLTTDNLLSLR

-474 PNASEEQIWTAL
+474 PNASEEAIWAAL
-486 DFAAAAEFVR
+486 DFAAATEFVR
-496 MLPKGLD
+496 TLPNGID

-529 QPSILVLDEA
+529 KPLILVLDEA
-539 TSALDTENEVKIQSA
+539 TSALDIENEVKIQSA

-564 VVIAHRLSTIRNADQ
+564 IVIAHRLSTIRNADQ

-599 ERKGVFRNLLGSQME
+599 ERKGVFRNLLGKQVE
-614 VGS
+614 VSS

>member
-1 MSLEENKEA
+1 
-10 CFVIGGTSMNHIIY
+10 MNHIIY

-30 SSAGKILYVNLFGM
+30 SSAGNILYVNLFGM

-54 IILLIPMISMAGIIN
+54 IILLIPMISMTGIIN
-69 IGEETAFIAPVYRF
+69 IGEETTFIAPVSRF
-83 LQDFPKTTSLISILG
+83 LQDFPKTTSLASILG

-121 QQAFVRELRIETYN
+121 QQAFVRELRIETYS

-170 ILQLLAVILFTF
+170 ILQLLAAILFTF
-182 IQVGLAFLLSPQIT
+182 IQVGIAFLLSPQIT

-210 RAFIKKARILGGKT
+210 RVFIKKARILGGKT
-224 SKLAQDYLSGITDHF
+224 SELAKDYLSGITDHF

-251 ASRIDWLQSITEKM
+251 SSRLDWLQSITEKM

-294 ILLSVS
+294 LLLSVS
-300 IFKAQPT
+300 MFQAQST

-348 ECNEAV
+348 ECKEAI
-354 EMQDIHQQKHIK
+354 EMQDIHQQKHIE
-366 PICIEQG
+366 PICIKQG
-373 IECKGIYFRYNK
+373 IECKDVYFRYNK
-385 KEHLYALQNINV
+385 QESLYALQNINV
-397 KIPIN
+397 QIPIN

-436 GTPLTSENLLSLR
+436 GTLLTTDNLLSLR

-469 LLMIE
+469 LLMIDS
-474 PNASEEQIWTAL
+474 NASEEQIWSAL
-486 DFAAAAEFVR
+486 EFAAATEFVR
-496 MLPKGLD
+496 MLPNGLD

-529 QPSILVLDEA
+529 KPSILVLDEA

>member
-1 MSLEENKEA
+1 MYLEENEEV
-10 CFVIGGTSMNHIIY
+10 CFVIGGTSMNYIIY

-54 IILLIPMISMAGIIN
+54 IILLLPMISMTGIIN
-69 IGEETAFIAPVYRF
+69 IGEETSFIAPVYRI
-83 LQDFPKTTSLISILG
+83 LQNFPKTTSLISILG
-98 IYILIVLGQNLL
+98 IYVLIVLSQNIL

-121 QQAFVRELRIETYN
+121 QQVFVRKLRVETYS

-140 KWSFFLEKRKTNLIN
+140 KWRFFLEKRKTNLIN
-155 ILTTELARVSYGVNL
+155 ILTTELARVSYGITL
-170 ILQLLAVILFTF
+170 ILQLLATILFTF
-182 IQVGLAFLLSPQIT
+182 IQVGLAFLLSPQVT
-196 IFVLVFGLLFLVAS
+196 VFVLGFGLLFLVAS
-210 RAFIKKARILGGKT
+210 RVFIKKARILGGKT
-224 SKLAQDYLSGITDHF
+224 SELAKDYLSGITDHF

-251 ASRIDWLQSITEKM
+251 GSRLDWFQSITKKM
-265 SNEQMEYMRIRSNS
+265 SSEQMEYMRIRSNS
-279 QLFYKVSMAI
+279 QLFYKISMAI

-294 ILLSVS
+294 IFLSVNM
-300 IFKAQPT
+300 FQAQT
-307 QLLLIILI
+307 AQLLLIILI

-339 FKSLWELQE
+339 FKSLWELQQ

-354 EMQDIHQQKHIK
+354 EMQDIYMQKHIK
-366 PICIEQG
+366 PICIKQG
-373 IECKGIYFRYNK
+373 IECKDVSFRYNK
-385 KEHLYALQNINV
+385 QEALYALQNINV
-397 KIPIN
+397 QIPIN
-402 SMTAIVGH
+402 GMTAIVGH

-436 GTPLTSENLLSLR
+436 GTPLATDNLLSLR

-469 LLMIE
+469 LMMIDS
-474 PNASEEQIWTAL
+474 NVNEEQIWAAL
-486 DFAAAAEFVR
+486 EFAAATEFVR
-496 MLPKGLD
+496 MLPNGLD

-529 QPSILVLDEA
+529 KPSILVLDEA

>member
-1 MSLEENKEA
+1 MVTMSGFINVKANGVFQSPTFEFLY
-10 CFVIGGTSMNHIIY
+10 HIPE
-24 FMKKLY
+24 
-30 SSAGKILYVNLFGM
+30 
-44 VLISLLEGIG
+44 VLSLA
-54 IILLIPMISMAGIIN
+54 IILI
-69 IGEETAFIAPVYRF
+69 
-83 LQDFPKTTSLISILG
+83 
-98 IYILIVLGQNLL
+98 IYILLVAVQAIL
-110 QRNITL
+110 QQKIMLKNMKILMGFINNIRL
-116 RDART
+116 EIYAS
-121 QQAFVRELRIETYN
+121 L
-135 MILKA
+135 LKA
-140 KWSFFLEKRKTNLIN
+140 NWTFFVKKRKTDLISTLTEELGRVTN
-155 ILTTELARVSYGVNL
+155 GTNIFFQILTSFV
-170 ILQLLAVILFTF
+170 FTF
-182 IQVGLAFLLSPQIT
+182 IQIGIAIWLSVKIT
-196 IFVLVFGLLFLVAS
+196 IFVLFAGIVLAYFS
-210 RAFIKKARILGGKT
+210 RGFIKKSRELGDKT
-224 SKLAQDYLSGITDHF
+224 SEIARGYIRGITDHF
-239 NGIKDIKSNTLE
+239 NGVKDIKSNMLE
-251 ASRIDWLQSITEKM
+251 DARYKWLDDWCEKIEK
-265 SNEQMEYMRIRSNS
+265 EQLEFIRLKNHS
-279 QLFYKVSMAI
+279 QLFYKITSSVLIAI
-289 LIAFF
+289 LIFVA
-294 ILLSVS
+294 IKL
-300 IFKAQPT
+300 FKSEPT

-321 RFMTIQ
+321 RFTAIQ

-348 ECNEAV
+348 ECKEAI
-354 EMQDIHQQKHIK
+354 EMQDIQQQKHIT

-373 IECKGIYFRYNK
+373 IECKDVYFRYNK
-385 KEHLYALQNINV
+385 QEPLYALQNINV
-397 KIPIN
+397 QIPIN

-436 GTPLTSENLLSLR
+436 GTPLTTDNLLSLR

-474 PNASEEQIWTAL
+474 PNASEEQIWDAL
-486 DFAAAAEFVR
+486 EFAAAAEFVR
-496 MLPKGLD
+496 TLPNGLD

>member
-1 MSLEENKEA
+1 
-10 CFVIGGTSMNHIIY
+10 MNHIIY

-54 IILLIPMISMAGIIN
+54 IILLIPMISMTGIIN
-69 IGEETAFIAPVYRF
+69 IGEETTFIAPVYRF
-83 LQDFPKTTSLISILG
+83 LQDFPKVTSLVFILG

-121 QQAFVRELRIETYN
+121 QQAFVRELRIETYS

-170 ILQLLAVILFTF
+170 ILQLLAAILFTF
-182 IQVGLAFLLSPQIT
+182 IQVGIAFLLSPQIT

-210 RAFIKKARILGGKT
+210 RVFIKKARILGGKT
-224 SKLAQDYLSGITDHF
+224 SELAKDYLSGITDHF

-251 ASRIDWLQSITEKM
+251 VSRLDWFQSITKKM
-265 SNEQMEYMRIRSNS
+265 SSEQMEYMRIRSNS
-279 QLFYKVSMAI
+279 QLFYKISMAI

-294 ILLSVS
+294 IFLSVNM
-300 IFKAQPT
+300 FQAQTT

-348 ECNEAV
+348 ECKEAI
-354 EMQDIHQQKHIK
+354 EMQDIHQQKHIT
-366 PICIEQG
+366 PICIERG
-373 IECKGIYFRYNK
+373 IECKDVYFRYNK
-385 KEHLYALQNINV
+385 QESLYALQNINV
-397 KIPIN
+397 QIPIN

-436 GTPLTSENLLSLR
+436 GIPLTTDNLLSLR

-474 PNASEEQIWTAL
+474 PNASEEQIWDAL
-486 DFAAAAEFVR
+486 EFAAASEFVR
-496 MLPKGLD
+496 TLPNGLD

-529 QPSILVLDEA
+529 KPSILVLDEA

-588 VQKGEFNQLAK
+588 VQIGEFNQLAK

>member
-1 MSLEENKEA
+1 
-10 CFVIGGTSMNHIIY
+10 MNHIIY

-54 IILLIPMISMAGIIN
+54 IILLIPMISMTGIIN
-69 IGEETAFIAPVYRF
+69 IGEETPFITPIYRF
-83 LQDFPKTTSLISILG
+83 LQDFPKTTSLIFILG
-98 IYILIVLGQNLL
+98 IYVFIVLSQNLL

-121 QQAFVRELRIETYN
+121 QQVFIRKLRIETYS

-140 KWSFFLEKRKTNLIN
+140 KWRFFLEKRKTNLIN
-155 ILTTELARVSYGVNL
+155 ILTTELARVSYGINL
-170 ILQLLAVILFTF
+170 ILQLLATILFTF
-182 IQVGLAFLLSPQIT
+182 IQVGLAFLLSPHIT

-210 RAFIKKARILGGKT
+210 RVFIKKARILGGKT

-239 NGIKDIKSNTLE
+239 DGIKDIKSNTLE
-251 ASRIDWLQSITEKM
+251 ASRLDWLQYITKKM
-265 SNEQMEYMRIRSNS
+265 SSEQMEYMRIRSNS
-279 QLFYKVSMAI
+279 QLFYKISMAI

-294 ILLSVS
+294 ILLSVNM
-300 IFKAQPT
+300 FQAQT
-307 QLLLIILI
+307 AQLLLIILI

-348 ECNEAV
+348 ECKEAI

-373 IECKGIYFRYNK
+373 IECKDIYFRYNK

-397 KIPIN
+397 QIPIN

-436 GTPLTSENLLSLR
+436 GTPLTSENLLSMR

-496 MLPKGLD
+496 ILPKGLD

-564 VVIAHRLSTIRNADQ
+564 IVIAHRLSTIRNADQ

>member
-1 MSLEENKEA
+1 
-10 CFVIGGTSMNHIIY
+10 
-24 FMKKLY
+24 
-30 SSAGKILYVNLFGM
+30 
-44 VLISLLEGIG
+44 
-54 IILLIPMISMAGIIN
+54 
-69 IGEETAFIAPVYRF
+69 
-83 LQDFPKTTSLISILG
+83 
-98 IYILIVLGQNLL
+98 YILIVLGQNLL

-121 QQAFVRELRIETYN
+121 QQAFVRKLRIETYS

-140 KWSFFLEKRKTNLIN
+140 KWSFFLEKRKTNLIT

-170 ILQLLAVILFTF
+170 ILQLLAAILFTF
-182 IQVGLAFLLSPQIT
+182 TQVGIAFLLSPQIT

-210 RAFIKKARILGGKT
+210 RVFIKKARILGGKT
-224 SKLAQDYLSGITDHF
+224 SELAKDYLSGITDHF

-251 ASRIDWLQSITEKM
+251 ASRLDWLQSITKKM

-294 ILLSVS
+294 LLLSVS
-300 IFKAQPT
+300 IFKAQPA
-307 QLLLIILI
+307 QLLLIVLI

-339 FKSLWELQE
+339 FKSLWELQG
-348 ECNEAV
+348 ECIEAI
-354 EMQDIHQQKHIK
+354 EIQDIHHQKHIK

-373 IECKGIYFRYNK
+373 IECKDIYFRYNK

>member
-1 MSLEENKEA
+1 
-10 CFVIGGTSMNHIIY
+10 
-24 FMKKLY
+24 
-30 SSAGKILYVNLFGM
+30 
-44 VLISLLEGIG
+44 
-54 IILLIPMISMAGIIN
+54 
-69 IGEETAFIAPVYRF
+69 
-83 LQDFPKTTSLISILG
+83 
-98 IYILIVLGQNLL
+98 
-110 QRNITL
+110 
-116 RDART
+116 
-121 QQAFVRELRIETYN
+121 
-135 MILKA
+135 
-140 KWSFFLEKRKTNLIN
+140 FFLEKRKTNLIN
-155 ILTTELARVSYGVNL
+155 ILTTELARVSYGINL
-170 ILQLLAVILFTF
+170 ILQLLATILFTF
-182 IQVGLAFLLSPQIT
+182 IQVGLAFLLSPQVT
-196 IFVLVFGLLFLVAS
+196 VFVLGFGLLFLVAS
-210 RAFIKKARILGGKT
+210 RVFIKKARILGGKT
-224 SKLAQDYLSGITDHF
+224 SELAKDYLSGITDHF

-251 ASRIDWLQSITEKM
+251 GSRLEWFQSITKKM
-265 SNEQMEYMRIRSNS
+265 SSEQMEYMRIRSNS
-279 QLFYKVSMAI
+279 QLFYKISMAI

-294 ILLSVS
+294 IFLSVNM
-300 IFKAQPT
+300 FQAQT
-307 QLLLIILI
+307 AQLLLIILI

-339 FKSLWELQE
+339 FKSLWELQQ

-354 EMQDIHQQKHIK
+354 EMQDIYMQKHIK
-366 PICIEQG
+366 PICIKQG
-373 IECKGIYFRYNK
+373 IECKDVSFRYNK
-385 KEHLYALQNINV
+385 QEALYALQNINV
-397 KIPIN
+397 QIPIN

-436 GTPLTSENLLSLR
+436 GTPLTTDNLLSLR
-449 RAISYVPQDPF
+449 QAISYVPQDPF

-469 LLMIE
+469 LMMIDS
-474 PNASEEQIWTAL
+474 NVNEEQIWAAL
-486 DFAAAAEFVR
+486 EFAAATEFVR
-496 MLPKGLD
+496 MLPNGLD

-529 QPSILVLDEA
+529 KPSILVLDEA

>member
-1 MSLEENKEA
+1 
-10 CFVIGGTSMNHIIY
+10 MNHIIY

-54 IILLIPMISMAGIIN
+54 IILLIPMISMTGIIN
-69 IGEETAFIAPVYRF
+69 LGEETTFIVPVSRF
-83 LQDFPKTTSLISILG
+83 WQDFPKTTSLAFILG

-110 QRNITL
+110 QRNIAL

-121 QQAFVRELRIETYN
+121 QQAFVRELRIETYS

-140 KWSFFLEKRKTNLIN
+140 KWVFFLEKRKTNLIN

-170 ILQLLAVILFTF
+170 ILQLLAAILFTF
-182 IQVGLAFLLSPQIT
+182 IQVGIAFLLSPQIT

-210 RAFIKKARILGGKT
+210 RVFIKKARILGGKT
-224 SKLAQDYLSGITDHF
+224 SELAKDYLSGITDHF
-239 NGIKDIKSNTLE
+239 NGIKEIKSNTLE
-251 ASRIDWLQSITEKM
+251 SSRLDWLQSIAEKM

-294 ILLSVS
+294 LLLSVS
-300 IFKAQPT
+300 MFQAQST

-348 ECNEAV
+348 ECKEV
-354 EMQDIHQQKHIK
+354 FEMQDIHQQKHIK
-366 PICIEQG
+366 PIGIEQG
-373 IECKGIYFRYNK
+373 IECKDVHFRYNK
-385 KEHLYALQNINV
+385 QESLYALQNINV
-397 KIPIN
+397 QIPIN

-436 GTPLTSENLLSLR
+436 GTPLITDNILSLR

-460 LFNASIREN
+460 LFNASIRDN

-474 PNASEEQIWTAL
+474 PNASEEEIWDAL
-486 DFAAAAEFVR
+486 SFAAAAEFVQT
-496 MLPKGLD
+496 LPKGLD

-529 QPSILVLDEA
+529 KPSILVLDEA
-539 TSALDTENEVKIQSA
+539 TSALDAENEVKIQSA

-599 ERKGVFRNLLGSQME
+599 EKKGVFRSLLGAQME

>member
-1 MSLEENKEA
+1 
-10 CFVIGGTSMNHIIY
+10 MNHIIY

-30 SSAGKILYVNLFGM
+30 SSAGNILYVNLFGM

-54 IILLIPMISMAGIIN
+54 IILLIPMISMTGIIN
-69 IGEETAFIAPVYRF
+69 IGEETTFIAPVSRF
-83 LQDFPKTTSLISILG
+83 LQDFPEITSLASILG

-121 QQAFVRELRIETYN
+121 QQAFVRELRIETYS

-170 ILQLLAVILFTF
+170 ILQLLAAILFTF
-182 IQVGLAFLLSPQIT
+182 IQVGIAFLLSPQIT

-210 RAFIKKARILGGKT
+210 RVFIKKARILGGKT
-224 SKLAQDYLSGITDHF
+224 SELAKDYLSGITDHF

-251 ASRIDWLQSITEKM
+251 SSRLDWLQSITEKM
-265 SNEQMEYMRIRSNS
+265 SNEQIEYMRIRSNS

-294 ILLSVS
+294 LLLSVS
-300 IFKAQPT
+300 MFQAQST

-348 ECNEAV
+348 ECKEAI
-354 EMQDIHQQKHIK
+354 EMQDIHQQKHIE
-366 PICIEQG
+366 PICIKQG
-373 IECKGIYFRYNK
+373 IECKDVYFRYNK
-385 KEHLYALQNINV
+385 QESLYALQNINV
-397 KIPIN
+397 QIPIN

-436 GTPLTSENLLSLR
+436 GTLLTTDNLLSLR

-469 LLMIE
+469 LLMIDS
-474 PNASEEQIWTAL
+474 NASEEQIWSAL
-486 DFAAAAEFVR
+486 EFAAATEFVR

-529 QPSILVLDEA
+529 KPSILVLDEA

>member
-1 MSLEENKEA
+1 
-10 CFVIGGTSMNHIIY
+10 MNHIIY

-54 IILLIPMISMAGIIN
+54 IILLIPMISMTGIMN
-69 IGEETAFIAPVYRF
+69 IGEETTFIAPVSRF
-83 LQDFPKTTSLISILG
+83 LQDFPKTTSLVSILG

-121 QQAFVRELRIETYN
+121 QQAFVRDLRIETYSV
-135 MILKA
+135 ILKA

-170 ILQLLAVILFTF
+170 FLQLLAAILFTF
-182 IQVGLAFLLSPQIT
+182 IQVGIAFLLSPQIT

-210 RAFIKKARILGGKT
+210 RVFIKKARILGGKT
-224 SKLAQDYLSGITDHF
+224 SELAKDYLSGITDQF

-251 ASRIDWLQSITEKM
+251 ASRLDWLQSITTKM
-265 SNEQMEYMRIRSNS
+265 SNEQMEYMRIRSSS

-294 ILLSVS
+294 LLLSVS
-300 IFKAQPT
+300 MFQSQPT

-348 ECNEAV
+348 ECKEAI
-354 EMQDIHQQKHIK
+354 EMQDIHQQKHIT
-366 PICIEQG
+366 PICIERG
-373 IECKGIYFRYNK
+373 IECKDVYFRYNK
-385 KEHLYALQNINV
+385 QESLYALQNINV
-397 KIPIN
+397 QIPIN

-436 GTPLTSENLLSLR
+436 GTPLTTDNLLPLR

-474 PNASEEQIWTAL
+474 PNASEEQIWDAL
-486 DFAAAAEFVR
+486 DFAAAAEFVQTF
-496 MLPKGLD
+496 PNGLD

-529 QPSILVLDEA
+529 KPSILVLDEA

-599 ERKGVFRNLLGSQME
+599 ERKGIFRNLLGSQME

>member
-1 MSLEENKEA
+1 
-10 CFVIGGTSMNHIIY
+10 MNHIIY

-54 IILLIPMISMAGIIN
+54 IILLIPMISMTGIIN
-69 IGEETAFIAPVYRF
+69 IGEETTFIAPVSRF
-83 LQDFPKTTSLISILG
+83 LQDFPKTTSLVSILG

-121 QQAFVRELRIETYN
+121 QQAFVRKLRIETYS

-140 KWSFFLEKRKTNLIN
+140 KWSFFLEKRKTNLIT

-170 ILQLLAVILFTF
+170 ILQLLAAILFTF
-182 IQVGLAFLLSPQIT
+182 TQVGIAFLLSPQIT

-210 RAFIKKARILGGKT
+210 RVFIKKARILGGKT
-224 SKLAQDYLSGITDHF
+224 SELAKDYLSGITDHF

-251 ASRIDWLQSITEKM
+251 ASRLDWLQSITKKM

-294 ILLSVS
+294 LLLSVS
-300 IFKAQPT
+300 IFKAQPA
-307 QLLLIILI
+307 QLLLIVLI

-339 FKSLWELQE
+339 FKSLWELQG
-348 ECNEAV
+348 ECIEAI
-354 EMQDIHQQKHIK
+354 EIQDIHHQKHIK

-373 IECKGIYFRYNK
+373 IECKDIYFRYNK

>member
-1 MSLEENKEA
+1 
-10 CFVIGGTSMNHIIY
+10 MNHIIY

-30 SSAGKILYVNLFGM
+30 SSAGNILYVNLFGM

-54 IILLIPMISMAGIIN
+54 IILLIPMISMTGIIN
-69 IGEETAFIAPVYRF
+69 IGEETTFIAPVSRF
-83 LQDFPKTTSLISILG
+83 LQDFPKTASLVSILG
-98 IYILIVLGQNLL
+98 IYILIVLGQNIL

-121 QQAFVRELRIETYN
+121 QQAFIRELRLETYS

-170 ILQLLAVILFTF
+170 ILQLLAAILFTF
-182 IQVGLAFLLSPQIT
+182 IQVGIAFLLSPQIT

-210 RAFIKKARILGGKT
+210 RVFIKKARILGGKT
-224 SKLAQDYLSGITDHF
+224 SELAKDYLSGITDHF

-251 ASRIDWLQSITEKM
+251 ASRLDWLQFITKKM

-294 ILLSVS
+294 LLLSVS
-300 IFKAQPT
+300 MFQAQPT

-348 ECNEAV
+348 ECKEAI
-354 EMQDIHQQKHIK
+354 EMQDIHQQKHIE
-366 PICIEQG
+366 PIRIKQG
-373 IECKGIYFRYNK
+373 MECKDVYFRYNK
-385 KEHLYALQNINV
+385 QESLYALQNINV
-397 KIPIN
+397 QIPIN

-436 GTPLTSENLLSLR
+436 GTPLTTDNLLSLR

-474 PNASEEQIWTAL
+474 PNASEEQIWSAL
-486 DFAAAAEFVR
+486 NFAAAAEFVQT
-496 MLPKGLD
+496 LPKGLN

-529 QPSILVLDEA
+529 KPSILVLDEA

-564 VVIAHRLSTIRNADQ
+564 IVIAHRLSTIRNADQ

-599 ERKGVFRNLLGSQME
+599 ERKGVFRSLLGSQME

>member
-1 MSLEENKEA
+1 
-10 CFVIGGTSMNHIIY
+10 MNYIIY

-54 IILLIPMISMAGIIN
+54 IILLLPMISMTGIIN
-69 IGEETAFIAPVYRF
+69 TGEETSFIAPVYRI
-83 LQDFPKTTSLISILG
+83 LQNFPKTTSLISILG
-98 IYILIVLGQNLL
+98 IYVLIVLSQNIL

-121 QQAFVRELRIETYN
+121 QQVFVRKLRVETYS

-140 KWSFFLEKRKTNLIN
+140 KWRFFLEKRKTNLIN
-155 ILTTELARVSYGVNL
+155 ILTTELARVSYGINL
-170 ILQLLAVILFTF
+170 ILQLLATILFTF
-182 IQVGLAFLLSPQIT
+182 IQVGLAFLLSPQVT
-196 IFVLVFGLLFLVAS
+196 VFVLGFGLLFLVAS
-210 RAFIKKARILGGKT
+210 RVFIKKARILGGKT
-224 SKLAQDYLSGITDHF
+224 SELAKDYLSGITDHF

-251 ASRIDWLQSITEKM
+251 GSRLDWFQSITKKM
-265 SNEQMEYMRIRSNS
+265 SSEQMEYMRIRSNS
-279 QLFYKVSMAI
+279 QLFYKISMAI

-294 ILLSVS
+294 IFLSVNM
-300 IFKAQPT
+300 FQAQT
-307 QLLLIILI
+307 AQLLLIILI

-339 FKSLWELQE
+339 FKSLWELQQ

-354 EMQDIHQQKHIK
+354 EMQDIYMQKHIK
-366 PICIEQG
+366 PICIKQG
-373 IECKGIYFRYNK
+373 IECKDVSFRYNK
-385 KEHLYALQNINV
+385 QEALYALQNINV
-397 KIPIN
+397 QIPIN

-436 GTPLTSENLLSLR
+436 STPLTTDNLLSLR
-449 RAISYVPQDPF
+449 QAISYVPQDPF

-469 LLMIE
+469 LMMIDS
-474 PNASEEQIWTAL
+474 NVNEEQIWAAL
-486 DFAAAAEFVR
+486 EFSAATEFVR
-496 MLPKGLD
+496 MLPNGLD

-529 QPSILVLDEA
+529 KPSILVLDEA